1 MKKDLYIESEYE
13 KPFHKPFEVK
23 EHFYLFRI
31 VRNYL
36 THQGMTLQKN
46 EFTDQSKENYS
57 LEQMQEETYFWLR
70 MVKAAIIYLVGVV
83 MIEEKKREKALE
95 DLLKSDKSKNETVT
109 DENFKAS
116 ENE

>member
-1 MKKDLYIESEYE
+1 MYALLGHKTRWGIHMKKDLYIESEYE

-57 LEQMQEETYFWLR
+57 LEQMQEETYF
-70 MVKAAIIYLVGVV
+70 
-83 MIEEKKREKALE
+83 
-95 DLLKSDKSKNETVT
+95 
-109 DENFKAS
+109 
-116 ENE
+116 